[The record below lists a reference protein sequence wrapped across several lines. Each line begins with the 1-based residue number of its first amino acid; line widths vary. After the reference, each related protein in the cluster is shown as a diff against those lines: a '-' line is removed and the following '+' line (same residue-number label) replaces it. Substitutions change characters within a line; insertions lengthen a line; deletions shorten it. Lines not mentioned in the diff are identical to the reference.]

1 MRRISG
7 ISETEATARIRL
19 IRSENVGPIT
29 FRQLLSQFGS
39 ALTALDALPDLA
51 RRGGRGRPLKIA
63 AQSLAEDERAATI
76 AIGAE
81 TLHLGVDGYPEAL
94 EATDGAPA
102 LLHVLGHTHL
112 LHMPMVGVV
121 GGRAASV
128 AGKSLATTLSKEIGA
143 EGYGIVSGMARGI
156 DAAAHQAALETGTV
170 AAMAGGV
177 DCIFPPENTDLYHD
191 IKERGTLV
199 SEEPPGMKPLAR
211 HFPKRNRI
219 ISGLALGVIVLEA
232 KARSG
237 TLITARAAAEQGRL
251 VFAVPGAPGDPRSE
265 GANTLIRDGATLVR
279 SSADILDELRPLRSP
294 TLSEPQSS
302 SGSLELFSNEIDL
315 TDTER
320 RAVFDGLSHT
330 PVDLDR
336 LAEALEL
343 SVAKVQIAV
352 LELELA
358 GRAHRSS
365 FGVVRL

>member
-1 MRRISG
+1 MRRLPG

-29 FRQLLSQFGS
+29 FKQLLTQFGS
-39 ALTALDALPDLA
+39 AQSALDTIPDLA
-51 RRGGRGRPLKIA
+51 RRGGRARPLKIA
-63 AQSLAEDERAATI
+63 PKSLAEDECAATI
-76 AIGAE
+76 GIGAE

-102 LLHVLGHTHL
+102 LLHVLGHVHL
-112 LHMPMVGVV
+112 LHAASVGIV

-128 AGKSLATTLSKEIGA
+128 SGRSLASTLAQDIGA
-143 EGYGIVSGMARGI
+143 AGYGIVSGMARGI
-156 DAAAHQAALETGTV
+156 DAAAHKSALATGTI

-177 DCIFPPENTDLYHD
+177 DCIFPPENTDLYHE
-191 IKERGTLV
+191 IKDRGTLV

-219 ISGLALGVIVLEA
+219 ISGLSLGVVVLEA

-237 TLITARAAAEQGRL
+237 TLITARAAADQGRL

-279 SSADILDELRPLRSP
+279 SAEDVICELHPLTGTRLAEREDSSAPFDRFPTEV
-294 TLSEPQSS
+294 TLS
-302 SGSLELFSNEIDL
+302 DK
-315 TDTER
+315 ER
-320 RAVFDGLSHT
+320 RAVHDGLSNT
-330 PVDLDR
+330 PIALDA

-358 GRAHRSS
+358 GRAHRSP